1 MDWRRNRHSACAVYG
16 VGFSAPSGFSDGN
29 YSITARFSRADGLS
43 TGGMVRA
50 AGVPVGQIE
59 ELRLD
64 ENFRAVVVLR
74 IDDGVVLDSEATA
87 SIVTDGLFGQKFI
100 QLDIGG
106 SDAVIGEGE
115 EIIFTEDS
123 LVLEDLLE
131 LIISRAKTVAPRRRR
146 RQNGETSHEAAVWW
160 KRYSARWWSL

>member
-1 MDWRRNRHSACAVYG
+1 
-16 VGFSAPSGFSDGN
+16 
-29 YSITARFSRADGLS
+29 
-43 TGGMVRA
+43 MVRA

-64 ENFRAVVVLR
+64 EDFRAIVVLR
-74 IDDGVVLDSEATA
+74 IDDGVVLDTDATA

-106 SDAVIGEGE
+106 SDELIGEGQ
-115 EIIFTEDS
+115 EITFTEDS

-131 LIISRAKTVAPRRRR
+131 LIISRAKQVRRKPDD
-146 RQNGETSHEAAVWW
+146 AATENQP
-160 KRYSARWWSL
+160 

>member
-1 MDWRRNRHSACAVYG
+1 MNAAKRDIYETWIGAAIITALVLVVALVFGPNRL
-16 VGFSAPSGFSDGN
+16 SDGS

-50 AGVPVGQIE
+50 AGVPVGEIE

-64 ENFRAVVVLR
+64 DNFRAVIVLR
-74 IDDGVVLDSEATA
+74 LDDGVVLDSDATA

-106 SDAVIGEGE
+106 SDAVIGEGQ
-115 EIIFTEDS
+115 EITFTEDS

-131 LIISRAKTVAPRRRR
+131 LIISRAKQVRRSRDAPTES
-146 RQNGETSHEAAVWW
+146 QP
-160 KRYSARWWSL
+160 

>member
-1 MDWRRNRHSACAVYG
+1 MNAAKREMYEIWIGAGIVTVLVLVVVLVFG
-16 VGFSAPSGFSDGN
+16 VNGLSDGN
-29 YSITARFSRADGLS
+29 YQISARFSRADGLS

-50 AGVPVGQIE
+50 AGIPVGQIE
-59 ELRLD
+59 ELHLD
-64 ENFRAVVVLR
+64 EDFRAIVVLR
-74 IDDGVVLDSEATA
+74 IDDGVVLDTEATA

-106 SDAVIGEGE
+106 SDEVIGEGQ

-131 LIISRAKTVAPRRRR
+131 LIISRAKQVRRKPDD
-146 RQNGETSHEAAVWW
+146 AATENQP
-160 KRYSARWWSL
+160 

>member
-1 MDWRRNRHSACAVYG
+1 MNAAKREIYETWIGAGIVAILVLIVVLVFGPGSLR
-16 VGFSAPSGFSDGN
+16 DGS
-29 YSITARFSRADGLS
+29 YQILARFSQADGLS

-50 AGVPVGQIE
+50 AGVPVGQIT

-64 ENFRAVVVLR
+64 ENFRA
-74 IDDGVVLDSEATA
+74 IVVLDIDNDVVLDAEATA

-106 SDAVIGEGE
+106 SDAVIGEGQ
-115 EIIFTEDS
+115 EIAFTEDS

-131 LIISRAKTVAPRRRR
+131 LIISQAKQARRKAADAPTES
-146 RQNGETSHEAAVWW
+146 QP
-160 KRYSARWWSL
+160 

>member
-1 MDWRRNRHSACAVYG
+1 MSAAKREIFEIWIGAG
-16 VGFSAPSGFSDGN
+16 VVTALVLFVMLIFGLNGGGDGK
-29 YSITARFSRADGLS
+29 YDVTARFSRADGLS

-50 AGVPVGQIE
+50 AGVPVGWIE

-64 ENFRAVVVLR
+64 DNFRAVTVLR
-74 IDDGVVLDSEATA
+74 IDRSVVLDADATA

-106 SDAVIGEGE
+106 SDTIIGDGQ
-115 EIIFTEDS
+115 EITFTEDS

-131 LIISRAKTVAPRRRR
+131 LIISRAKQVRR
-146 RQNGETSHEAAVWW
+146 NSSSTTKETQP
-160 KRYSARWWSL
+160 

>member
-1 MDWRRNRHSACAVYG
+1 MNAAKREIFEIWIG
-16 VGFSAPSGFSDGN
+16 VGIVTVLVLFMVLVFGPSGFSDGN

-131 LIISRAKTVAPRRRR
+131 LIISRAKQLRR
-146 RQNGETSHEAAVWW
+146 AAAGA
-160 KRYSARWWSL
+160 KTENQP

>member
-1 MDWRRNRHSACAVYG
+1 MNAAKREIYEIWIGAVIITALVVLVVLVFSQSA
-16 VGFSAPSGFSDGN
+16 FSDGH
-29 YSITARFSRADGLS
+29 YLISARFSRADGLS
-43 TGGMVRA
+43 TGSMVRA

-64 ENFRAVVVLR
+64 ENFRALTVLK
-74 IDDGVVLDSEATA
+74 IEDGVVLDTDATA

-106 SDAVIGEGE
+106 GDAVIGEGS
-115 EIIFTEDS
+115 EIVFTEDS

-131 LIISRAKTVAPRRRR
+131 LIISRAKQVRRNAKGTTTEI
-146 RQNGETSHEAAVWW
+146 QP
-160 KRYSARWWSL
+160 

>member
-1 MDWRRNRHSACAVYG
+1 MNAAKREIYEIWIGAGIVTVLVLIVVLVFGANG
-16 VGFSAPSGFSDGN
+16 LSDGS
-29 YSITARFSRADGLS
+29 YQISARFSRADGLS

-59 ELRLD
+59 ELHLGED
-64 ENFRAVVVLR
+64 FRALVVLR
-74 IDDGVVLDSEATA
+74 IDDGVVLDTEATA

-106 SDAVIGEGE
+106 SDEVIGEGQ
-115 EIIFTEDS
+115 EITFTEDS

-131 LIISRAKTVAPRRRR
+131 LIISRAKQVRRK
-146 RQNGETSHEAAVWW
+146 SHDAATENQP
-160 KRYSARWWSL
+160 

>member
-1 MDWRRNRHSACAVYG
+1 MNAAKREIYEIWIGAGIVTVLVLIVVLVFGSNG
-16 VGFSAPSGFSDGN
+16 LSDGS
-29 YSITARFSRADGLS
+29 YQISARFSRADGLS

-59 ELRLD
+59 ELNLD
-64 ENFRAVVVLR
+64 EDFRAIVVLR
-74 IDDGVVLDSEATA
+74 IDDGVVLDTEATA

-106 SDAVIGEGE
+106 SDEVIGEGQ
-115 EIIFTEDS
+115 EIVFTEDS

-131 LIISRAKTVAPRRRR
+131 LIISRAKQVRRK
-146 RQNGETSHEAAVWW
+146 SDDAATENQP
-160 KRYSARWWSL
+160 